1 MFLNSSF
8 QNKML
13 FLNFADL
20 TYTFVCLAVFIAL
33 YKINERSTLY
43 IKTQY
48 LVTLLI
54 SLTVPLL
61 KINMNSMVP
70 IFLLLEL
77 GTILFILLTLR
88 GGSGQYIN
96 KSKKNI
102 IMLVLLPTI
111 FLFIYLINFYF
122 IEYLPQLFVDLY
134 RKTTSSNE
142 FSIWALSITKVHTEL
157 FLLTC
162 LLIVISTTFI
172 VFLKTKSVY
181 TFKKLDK
188 IDIFFKI
195 RTSFYFTKK
204 NVITF
209 FKSQ

>member
-96 KSKKNI
+96 KSKKNVI
-102 IMLVLLPTI
+102 TLVLLPTI
-111 FLFIYLINFYF
+111 LLFIYLINFYF

-142 FSIWALSITKVHTEL
+142 FSI
-157 FLLTC
+157 
-162 LLIVISTTFI
+162 
-172 VFLKTKSVY
+172 
-181 TFKKLDK
+181 
-188 IDIFFKI
+188 
-195 RTSFYFTKK
+195 
-204 NVITF
+204 
-209 FKSQ
+209 